1 MIAGP
6 QRRTNL
12 QSHQDSPRA
21 DSSRSYL
28 NNYWDNFSSNNGQ
41 RQVAIG

>member
-21 DSSRSYL
+21 DPGRVIL
-28 NNYWDNFSSNNGQ
+28 
-41 RQVAIG
+41 IGKARTPAEIEERHQFT